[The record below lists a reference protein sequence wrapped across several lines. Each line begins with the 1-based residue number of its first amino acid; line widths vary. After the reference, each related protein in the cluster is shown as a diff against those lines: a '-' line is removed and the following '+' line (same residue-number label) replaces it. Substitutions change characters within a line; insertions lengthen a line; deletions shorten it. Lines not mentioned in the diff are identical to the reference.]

1 MRKQKYSCCKKTNV
15 AFTSKMEAD
24 MLFFCRNKG
33 IKSKSELIRKAV
45 SNYIY
50 ANNKDKTLNHD
61 VLKQIQDILASC
73 QLSISFNEK
82 I

>member
-1 MRKQKYSCCKKTNV
+1 MKKQKYSYCKKTLV

-50 ANNKDKTLNHD
+50 TNNKDKTLNHD
-61 VLKQIQDILASC
+61 FLNQIQELLARC
-73 QLSISFNEK
+73 QLSISFK
-82 I
+82 